1 MSTLTALNNAA
12 EKMMSGLNRYR
23 LEVQGCDAVLDV
35 ESFTAREQF
44 SDVYRYHIT
53 YTSTAKDLTPQQ
65 MLRKGATL
73 TMQTLGENLFG
84 LATPPQV
91 QKVVHGIITGFQR
104 LSGSVDEALYQI
116 TLEPFFSLLGNQK
129 RSWRFFLNLS
139 VPEIVEQI
147 LREHDFKG
155 WEFEFR
161 LKHIYP
167 KRAQVNQ
174 ANESDRAFIERLL
187 AEVGIFYTFT
197 LQPDTQT
204 EILLFGDRQS
214 FYQFGKTLP
223 LRNPS
228 GMSDNSAEAVWGLS
242 LRHQVVEKSVLV
254 KDYNY
259 REAHNPLLSATAD
272 MTRGEGEAIT
282 YGDVYHYQPR
292 HLSTGD
298 KIAPES
304 ETANF
309 WARLDHERYLV
320 QQTRLRGYSSDVT
333 LAPGQ
338 VLTIQDTALVS
349 SLPAVFQEPVVITA
363 VRFSA
368 SRSSALQVRFTA
380 IPYSE
385 TLCYRPPLKARPV
398 VAGTLTARI
407 TSPKDNDI
415 YAHQDKDGL
424 YWVKFDADLDDK
436 PLGYESMP
444 VRLAKPYGGDTY
456 GIHFP
461 LIQGTE
467 VAIAFHEG
475 DPDRPYIA
483 HALHDSRHPD
493 HVTERNNTRNV
504 IRTPANNKLRMED
517 KRGEEHIK
525 LSTEYGG
532 KSQLNLGHLVDAKR
546 EVRGKG
552 AELRTDDWVAV
563 RGGKGVFISADKQ
576 PHAGEEMLEMSA
588 MQALLSQALSRMES
602 LSQSAQAAKAQV
614 LHYEQQQKLMEEKL
628 LELKKAVFLACAP
641 EGVAVASGSHVQV
654 AASDN
659 IYMTSG
665 QNTELGAMSRI
676 SLAAAEKIS
685 LFTESEGIEAIAAKG
700 DLISQAQSGNIE
712 AVAKRDISL
721 TSTSENIM
729 LTAAKTLTLNCA
741 GGAYIRL
748 SGGNIELGC
757 PGDITMKQSKLLYS
771 GPASLEAN
779 IPELP
784 ASGPQAIKF
793 MLLDAHGN
801 AAPSAMNVRLYDSDS
816 KEKLWSSTFGDGETG
831 VFEQQDNKSF
841 YAIIGDDEWT
851 SLFTDND
858 EIPEDTTDVESSDD
872 EHGPQYD
879 GELNTLEDK

>member
-1 MSTLTALNNAA
+1 MSNLTTLNNLA
-12 EKMMSGLNRYR
+12 ENLMSGLNRYR
-23 LEVQGCDAVLDV
+23 LEVQGCDAALDV

-44 SDVYRYHIT
+44 SDVYRYQIK
-53 YTSTAKDLTPQQ
+53 YTSSAKDIAPQQ

-73 TMQTLGENLFG
+73 TMQTLGENVFG

-91 QKVVHGIITGFQR
+91 QKVVHGIVTGFQR

-116 TLEPFFSLLGNQK
+116 TLEPFFTLLGNQK

-147 LREHDFKG
+147 LREHNFKG

-161 LKHIYP
+161 LKQTYP

-228 GMSDNSAEAVWGLS
+228 GMSDNATEAVWGLS
-242 LRHQVVEKSVLV
+242 LRHQVVEKSVLA

-272 MTRGEGEAIT
+272 MTRGEGEETT
-282 YGDVYHYQPR
+282 YGDVYQYQPR

-298 KIAPES
+298 KITPES

-309 WARLDHERYLV
+309 WARLEHERYLV
-320 QQTRLRGYSSDVT
+320 QQTRLRGYCSDVT

-338 VLTIQDTALVS
+338 VLTIQDTALIS
-349 SLPAVFQEPVVITA
+349 SLPAVFQEPVLITA

-368 SRSSALQVRFTA
+368 SRSNALQVRFTA

-398 VAGTLTARI
+398 IAGSLMARI

-424 YWVKFDADLDDK
+424 YWVKFDADLDEK

-483 HALHDSRHPD
+483 HAMHDSRHPD

-532 KSQLNLGHLVDAKR
+532 KSQLSLGHLVDAQR
-546 EVRGKG
+546 SPRGEG

-576 PHAGEEMLEMSA
+576 PRAQGLVLS
-588 MQALLSQALSRMES
+588 MQEALSQLQQAQSLTES
-602 LSQSAQAAKAQV
+602 LSSAAETAKAELADLQEQKKLLSDTLSELKQAALLLSAPAGIAQV
-614 LHYEQQQKLMEEKL
+614 TPKSLQMSAGENVTVTSGKNTDFSV
-628 LELKKAVFLACAP
+628 LKKFT
-641 EGVAVASGSHVQV
+641 V
-654 AASDN
+654 AA
-659 IYMTSG
+659 G
-665 QNTELGAMSRI
+665 ERI
-676 SLAAAEKIS
+676 SLFAQKLGIKLFASQGKVEIQAQGDEMTLDALKDVRIS
-685 LFTESEGIEAIAAKG
+685 SSEGKIVISAK
-700 DLISQAQSGNIE
+700 Q
-712 AVAKRDISL
+712 DILLVGS
-721 TSTSENIM
+721 
-729 LTAAKTLTLNCA
+729 
-741 GGAYIRL
+741 GGAYIRIGNGEVE
-748 SGGNIELGC
+748 SGAPDKIVQRAAVWQKFSG
-757 PGDITMKQSKLLYS
+757 QS
-771 GPASLEAN
+771 ASEMAQKWETADFAVT
-779 IPELP
+779 PKTVRVYDGSALP
-784 ASGPQAIKF
+784 NQN
-793 MLLDAHGN
+793 MLLQN
-801 AAPSAMNVRLYDSDS
+801 
-816 KEKLWSSTFGDGETG
+816 
-831 VFEQQDNKSF
+831 
-841 YAIIGDDEWT
+841 
-851 SLFTDND
+851 
-858 EIPEDTTDVESSDD
+858 EDTGECVLSTAQDGKSTRLKQAGVEI
-872 EHGPQYD
+872 GK
-879 GELNTLEDK
+879 LRFKDKE

>member
-1 MSTLTALNNAA
+1 MSTLTTLNNAIE
-12 EKMMSGLNRYR
+12 EKLSGLNRYR
-23 LEVQGCDAVLDV
+23 LAVQGCDAELDV

-44 SDVYRYHIT
+44 SDVYRYQIR
-53 YTSTAKDLTPQQ
+53 YTSSEKDIAPQQ

-73 TMQTLGENLFG
+73 TMQTLGESVFG
-84 LATPPQV
+84 LATPPQI
-91 QKVVHGIITGFQR
+91 QKVVHGIVTGFQR
-104 LSGSVDEALYQI
+104 LSGSLDEALYQI
-116 TLEPFFSLLGNQK
+116 TLEPFFSLLDNQK

-147 LREHDFKG
+147 LREHNFKG

-161 LKHIYP
+161 LKQTYP

-214 FYQFGKTLP
+214 CYQFGKTLP
-223 LRNPS
+223 LRSPS
-228 GMSDNSAEAVWGLS
+228 GMSDSSAVSVWGLS
-242 LRHQVVEKSVLV
+242 LRHQVVEQSVLA

-259 REAHNPLLSATAD
+259 REAHNPLLSAVAD
-272 MTRGEGEAIT
+272 MTRGEGEEIT
-282 YGDVYHYQPR
+282 YGEVYHYQPR

-298 KIAPES
+298 KITPES

-320 QQTRLRGYSSDVT
+320 QQTRLRGYSSDVS

-368 SRSSALQVRFTA
+368 SRGSALQVRFSA

-398 VAGTLTARI
+398 VSGTIMARI

-424 YWVKFDADLDDK
+424 YWVKFGADLDEK

-456 GIHFP
+456 GLHFP

-504 IRTPANNKLRMED
+504 LRTPANNKLRMED

-546 EVRGKG
+546 EVRGQG
-552 AELRTDDWVAV
+552 AELRTDDWLAL

-576 PHAGEEMLEMSA
+576 PRAGEEMLS
-588 MQALLSQALSRMES
+588 MQAAIEQLETALSLAKSLSQAA
-602 LSQSAQAAKAQV
+602 QSASAQSGENDSQDR
-614 LHYEQQQKLMEEKL
+614 LNNALTQLSEAGIL
-628 LELKKAVFLACAP
+628 LNAPRGVGITSPEAVR
-641 EGVAVASGSHVQV
+641 VASGSASVGIV
-654 AASDN
+654 AGKNAD
-659 IYMTSG
+659 
-665 QNTELGAMSRI
+665 I
-676 SLAAAEKIS
+676 SAANHFTVSAGEAVS
-685 LFTESEGIEAIAAKG
+685 LFAGSQGMKLFAAQGKVE
-700 DLISQAQSGNIE
+700 IQAQSDDL
-712 AVAKRDISL
+712 AVLAQDNLEIRSSEGKVEISASDEL
-721 TSTSENIM
+721 VLS
-729 LTAAKTLTLNCA
+729 C
-741 GGAYIRL
+741 GGGYIRL
-748 SGGNIELGC
+748 KGGNIEFGC
-757 PGDITMKQSKLLYS
+757 PGNILLKSTNVQKMGSASFNVTPAPFPRGFGAAYALTDKQTGAVLPFTVYRITTAEGAVYQGTSDKDGYTMMIHT
-771 GPASLEAN
+771 AT
-779 IPELP
+779 
-784 ASGPQAIKF
+784 
-793 MLLDAHGN
+793 
-801 AAPSAMNVRLYDSDS
+801 PSALNIEFPDS
-816 KEKLWSSTFGDGETG
+816 
-831 VFEQQDNKSF
+831 V
-841 YAIIGDDEWT
+841 DDE
-851 SLFTDND
+851 
-858 EIPEDTTDVESSDD
+858 
-872 EHGPQYD
+872 Q
-879 GELNTLEDK
+879 

>member
-1 MSTLTALNNAA
+1 MSNLTTLNNLA
-12 EKMMSGLNRYR
+12 ENLMSGLNRYR
-23 LEVQGCDAVLDV
+23 LEVQGCDAALDV
-35 ESFTAREQF
+35 ESFTAREQL
-44 SDVYRYHIT
+44 SDVYRYQIK
-53 YTSTAKDLTPQQ
+53 YTSATKDIAPQQ

-73 TMQTLGENLFG
+73 TMQTLGEHVFG

-91 QKVVHGIITGFQR
+91 QKVVHGIVTGFQR

-116 TLEPFFSLLGNQK
+116 TLEPFFTLLGNQK

-147 LREHDFKG
+147 LREHNFKG

-161 LKHIYP
+161 LKQTYP

-197 LQPDTQT
+197 LHPDTQT

-228 GMSDNSAEAVWGLS
+228 GMSDNAAEAVWGLS
-242 LRHQVVEKSVLV
+242 LRHQVVEKSVLA

-272 MTRGEGEAIT
+272 MTRGEGEETT

-298 KIAPES
+298 KITPAS

-309 WARLDHERYLV
+309 WARLEHERYLL

-338 VLTIQDTALVS
+338 VLTIQDAVLAS
-349 SLPAVFQEPVVITA
+349 SLPAVFQQPVLITA

-385 TLCYRPPLKARPV
+385 TLCYRPALKARPV
-398 VAGTLTARI
+398 IAGSLMARI
-407 TSPKDNDI
+407 SSPKDNDI

-424 YWVKFDADLDDK
+424 YWVKFDADLDEK

-483 HALHDSRHPD
+483 HAMHDSRHPD

-532 KSQLNLGHLVDAKR
+532 KSQLSLGHIVNASRKMR
-546 EVRGKG
+546 GEGFEVRTDSWGAIRAGKG
-552 AELRTDDWVAV
+552 I
-563 RGGKGVFISADKQ
+563 FISADQ
-576 PHAGEEMLEMSA
+576 QATANGQVLEMDSA
-588 MQALLSQALSRMES
+588 ISLVKGATNQVTEWGSITQSHHNLQPDAQSLKDYLTSADKLQAPAILLNAPKGVGVVSPDVVMLQSGKALYAQSMGEIHIASTQRIGINASKTISMLAQNEGVRLVSGKGPFELES
-602 LSQSAQAAKAQV
+602 HGDVLAATALKDITIQSTQGHLQLTAKNGIT
-614 LHYEQQQKLMEEKL
+614 
-628 LELKKAVFLACAP
+628 LAC
-641 EGVAVASGSHVQV
+641 
-654 AASDN
+654 
-659 IYMTSG
+659 
-665 QNTELGAMSRI
+665 
-676 SLAAAEKIS
+676 
-685 LFTESEGIEAIAAKG
+685 
-700 DLISQAQSGNIE
+700 
-712 AVAKRDISL
+712 
-721 TSTSENIM
+721 
-729 LTAAKTLTLNCA
+729 
-741 GGAYIRL
+741 GGAYIRMSPDGQIEIHGPNLL
-748 SGGNIELGC
+748 SLKGNHEL
-757 PGDITMKQSKLLYS
+757 Q
-771 GPASLEAN
+771 GPASQDFPL
-779 IPELP
+779 PELP
-784 ASGPQAIKF
+784 QSVCKECLKKAQA
-793 MLLDAHGN
+793 N
-801 AAPSAMNVRLYDSDS
+801 AVGFVAR
-816 KEKLWSSTFGDGETG
+816 
-831 VFEQQDNKSF
+831 
-841 YAIIGDDEWT
+841 
-851 SLFTDND
+851 
-858 EIPEDTTDVESSDD
+858 
-872 EHGPQYD
+872 
-879 GELNTLEDK
+879 

>member
-1 MSTLTALNNAA
+1 MSTLTTLNNLAD
-12 EKMMSGLNRYR
+12 KMMSGLNRYR

-44 SDVYRYHIT
+44 SDVYRYQIK
-53 YTSTAKDLTPQQ
+53 YTSAAKDLAPQQ

-91 QKVVHGIITGFQR
+91 QKVVHGIVTGFQR

-147 LREHDFKG
+147 LREHNFKG

-161 LKHIYP
+161 LKQTYP

-242 LRHQVVEKSVLV
+242 LRHQVVEKSVLA

-272 MTRGEGEAIT
+272 MTRGEGEEIT

-320 QQTRLRGYSSDVT
+320 QQTRLRGYSSDVS

-338 VLTIQDTALVS
+338 VLTIQDTARVS

-368 SRSSALQVRFTA
+368 SRSSALQVCFTA

-436 PLGYESMP
+436 SLGYESMP

-456 GIHFP
+456 GLHFP

-552 AELRTDDWVAV
+552 AELRTDDWVAL

-576 PHAGEEMLEMSA
+576 PRAGEEMLS
-588 MQALLSQALSRMES
+588 MQAAIEQLETALSLAKS
-602 LSQSAQAAKAQV
+602 LTQAAESATA
-614 LHYEQQQKLMEEKL
+614 HPGENDTQQQLNTALTQLSEAGIL
-628 LELKKAVFLACAP
+628 LHAPRGVGITSPEAVRL
-641 EGVAVASGSHVQV
+641 ASGSASVGIV
-654 AASDN
+654 A
-659 IYMTSG
+659 G
-665 QNTELGAMSRI
+665 QNTDI
-676 SLAAAEKIS
+676 SVAKKFTVSAGEAVS
-685 LFTESEGIEAIAAKG
+685 LFARNQGMKLFAAQGKVQV
-700 DLISQAQSGNIE
+700 QAQSDDLSALAQKNVEIRSSEGKVE
-712 AVAKRDISL
+712 ISA
-721 TSTSENIM
+721 SEE
-729 LTAAKTLTLNCA
+729 LVLSC
-741 GGAYIRL
+741 GGGYIRL
-748 SGGNIELGC
+748 KGGNIELGC
-757 PGDITMKQSKLLYS
+757 PGNILLKSTNVQKMGAADFNVAPTAFPRGFGGDYTLTNQDGVPLPLTNYRITTAEGKILEGITDQDGNTVPVHTAIPMALKIEVFNKADN
-771 GPASLEAN
+771 ASE
-779 IPELP
+779 
-784 ASGPQAIKF
+784 
-793 MLLDAHGN
+793 
-801 AAPSAMNVRLYDSDS
+801 
-816 KEKLWSSTFGDGETG
+816 
-831 VFEQQDNKSF
+831 
-841 YAIIGDDEWT
+841 
-851 SLFTDND
+851 
-858 EIPEDTTDVESSDD
+858 
-872 EHGPQYD
+872 EH
-879 GELNTLEDK
+879 E